1 MHTDKNVHGVG
12 RAAND
17 HAQTNEGSARDR
29 DITATE
35 QIRQGSDKGAD
46 GGETK

>member
-1 MHTDKNVHGVG
+1 MHTDKNVHGIG
-12 RAAND
+12 RATND
-17 HAQTNEGSARDR
+17 HAQTDEGGTRDR

-35 QIRQGSDKGAD
+35 QIRQGPDKGAD